1 MGGAVRQHSAIGGL
15 SSAPRSL
22 LWSPPAP
29 RWMIHTWSCSSTH
42 APMVQPKS
50 QLLGSGFGQSG
61 STSNI
66 GALTLEP
73 CASALYC
80 TTAWPTPRAMIAAA
94 SAATETNLRLCSSL
108 VIVASQPVGSM
119 IRDGKAPRP
128 AFYLAAIIGE
138 RIALVRRLIA

>member
-1 MGGAVRQHSAIGGL
+1 
-15 SSAPRSL
+15 
-22 LWSPPAP
+22 
-29 RWMIHTWSCSSTH
+29 MIHTWSCSSTH

-80 TTAWPTPRAMIAAA
+80 RTAWPAPRAMIAAA
-94 SAATETNLRLCSSL
+94 SAATETNLRSYSSL
-108 VIVASQPVGSM
+108 VIVASRYSEATLTQTAACFLFGGDYKRTDRPC
-119 IRDGKAPRP
+119 KA
-128 AFYLAAIIGE
+128 IGGE
-138 RIALVRRLIA
+138 